1 MRYAAATLKGLAAL
15 AAVLGGVT
23 AFASAGSAFAQ
34 GASEPVFRGAHTDW
48 RVFTRGEG
56 SAKICYALSQPS
68 ESLPSNVEHG
78 DVFFLVST
86 WADGS
91 ASAQPNFLA
100 GYPLKPESPPRA
112 RVGSDRYTMFVSGQ
126 EGFLEEAEDEDQL
139 VRAMRRG
146 SSMRVDAVSARGTAT
161 VYEFSLSGVTAAL
174 DAAESLCR

>member
-1 MRYAAATLKGLAAL
+1 MRYAAASLKGLAL
-15 AAVLGGVT
+15 AAVFGGVT
-23 AFASAGSAFAQ
+23 ALTGAGSAFAQ
-34 GASEPVFRGAHTDW
+34 SAPEPVFRGAHTDW

-68 ESLPSNVEHG
+68 ESLPGNVEHG

-91 ASAQPNFLA
+91 ASEQPNFLA

-112 RVGSDRYTMFVSGQ
+112 RVGSDLFTMFVSDQ
-126 EGFLEEAEDEDQL
+126 EGFLEEAEDENQL

-146 SSMRVDAVSARGTAT
+146 STMRVDAVSARGTAT

-174 DAAESLCR
+174 DAAEALCR

>member
-1 MRYAAATLKGLAAL
+1 MRHAFASLKGLAAL
-15 AAVLGGVT
+15 AAALGGAT
-23 AFASAGSAFAQ
+23 ALAGAGEAAAQ
-34 GASEPVFRGAHTDW
+34 SQPEPVFQGTHTDW

-56 SAKICYALSQPS
+56 SAKICYALSQPG
-68 ESLPSNVEHG
+68 ESLPANVEHG

-91 ASAQPNFLA
+91 ASEQPNFLA
-100 GYPLKPESPPRA
+100 GYPLKPESPPRV
-112 RVGSDRYTMFVSGQ
+112 RVGSDRYTMFVSDQ

-146 SSMRVDAVSARGTAT
+146 STMRVDAVSARGTAT